1 MATMSAMNVRSPEE
15 DREVSQ
21 GGLTDTVP
29 EETHDGQEAEV
40 PDELEPYMTFTG
52 SKYCTA

>member
-15 DREVSQ
+15 DGEMLQ
-21 GGLTDTVP
+21 GGLTDTIP
-29 EETHDGQEAEV
+29 EETHDRQETEV